1 MNQEVPRDVLGI
13 PGAYYQLWVHNVRR
27 GEDPQ
32 GPFNNQQDKYRNFE
46 PPSTRQAELGF
57 SRARDSFIQIAK
69 LESERTVNDP
79 DRVVIF
85 SARTTPTGVEKIEVE
100 GIPNKE
106 GRLAQCVVEL
116 SVPSFTEA
124 DRIAFGAV
132 SGFFSTLAK

>member
-1 MNQEVPRDVLGI
+1 M
-13 PGAYYQLWVHNVRR
+13 
-27 GEDPQ
+27 
-32 GPFNNQQDKYRNFE
+32 
-46 PPSTRQAELGF
+46 
-57 SRARDSFIQIAK
+57 
-69 LESERTVNDP
+69 NDP

-100 GIPNKE
+100 GIPNEE